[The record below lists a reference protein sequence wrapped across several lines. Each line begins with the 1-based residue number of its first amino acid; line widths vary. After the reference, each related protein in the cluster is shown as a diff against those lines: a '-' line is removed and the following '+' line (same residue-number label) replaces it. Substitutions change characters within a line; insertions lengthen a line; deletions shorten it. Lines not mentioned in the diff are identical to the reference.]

1 MQDLSSSAQ
10 GKSLAVDQ
18 DQDGSN
24 ALLAL
29 PSENESRVTPS
40 LLSKKTPTAHPQ
52 RGRGCQTPAL
62 NQGPSPA
69 EGPSEGGH
77 GTSRAPTSA
86 PLGWSSGQPT
96 AIQEPGWC
104 RQAKQGLPELV
115 QNPAGTKQA
124 ELGGKWDF
132 CPLPPF
138 FLIYF
143 LNIYINHPLPQL
155 FELCYI

>member
-1 MQDLSSSAQ
+1 MHRERASQWIRIRMDPMPSWPCLLKMKA
-10 GKSLAVDQ
+10 GSLPRYWARK
-18 DQDGSN
+18 
-24 ALLAL
+24 LLQHIHKG
-29 PSENESRVTPS
+29 V
-40 LLSKKTPTAHPQ
+40 
-52 RGRGCQTPAL
+52 GGCQTPAL

-104 RQAKQGLPELV
+104 RQANQGLPELV